1 MMRATCRKGAGP
13 AVNMKNNSHNE
24 ITARDI
30 ISFDALYKSLGKC
43 RKGVMWKASV
53 ASFSLNGI
61 ERVLKLAA
69 DLQRGTYRAMPPTRF
84 RITSP
89 KPREISSVAFRD
101 RVYQRSLNDVAIY
114 PIMTRSFIFDN
125 WACQTGKGT
134 DGARERVKEF
144 LRRYYRRHGSGGW
157 VAQFD
162 ISGYYP
168 NMSHERTEALFR
180 SKLPPDVYAMAE
192 RILREQY
199 GGDRGYNP
207 GSQLIQIAG
216 ISMLDSFD
224 HFAKEVLRVRY
235 YIRYMDDFL
244 MIGADRAE
252 LAGWMDR
259 ACDFLTAADFRINE
273 KKTRIFPLSDGIE
286 FLGFHFRLTGT
297 GRVLQLIRSDNVRR
311 ERRKLRRLVRRSL
324 NGMIPREK
332 VDESFKAWKNHA
344 AKGNSFRLV
353 RRMEHYYKS
362 LWEGL

>member
-1 MMRATCRKGAGP
+1 
-13 AVNMKNNSHNE
+13 MKNNFSYN

-30 ISFDALYKSLGKC
+30 ISFDALYDSLGKC

-61 ERVLKLAA
+61 ERVLKLAS
-69 DLQRGTYRAMPPTRF
+69 DLQRGTYKAKPPTRF

-101 RVYQRSLNDVAIY
+101 RVYQRSLNDNAIY
-114 PIMTRSFIFDN
+114 PIMTRSFIYDN

-134 DGARERVKEF
+134 DGARERLKEF
-144 LRRYYRRHGSGGW
+144 LRQYYRKHGADGW

-168 NMSHERTEALFR
+168 NMSHERTEELFR

-216 ISMLDSFD
+216 ISMLDRFD

-235 YIRYMDDFL
+235 YIRYMDDFI
-244 MIGADRAE
+244 MIGPDRNTLSE
-252 LAGWMDR
+252 WMGR
-259 ACDFLTAADFRINE
+259 ACGSLTAADFTINE
-273 KKTRIFPLSDGIE
+273 KKTRIFPLADGIE
-286 FLGFHFRLTGT
+286 FLGFTFRLAGT
-297 GRVLQLIRSDNVRR
+297 GKVIQTIRSDNVRR
-311 ERRKLRRLVRRSL
+311 ERRKLRRLASRSKRGL
-324 NGMIPREK
+324 IPRKK

-344 AKGNSFRLV
+344 AKGNSFKLI

-362 LWEGL
+362 LWEG